1 MKQAELHYTAQNSP
15 WPQQNKVMSTQTVN
29 TSGNSPHLTFSSTY
43 HPALFW
49 TGRRFQSAAGGP
61 FFFLLLIK
69 TGQHATVYVKHILLK
84 VTKVIANTKEEVFTK
99 GRNKPSGV
107 RASRSMS
114 TRATAQL
121 FLLSVQKCETKY
133 FDTEQTRGSPNAPL
147 RWRICFQP
155 PTPGNS
161 RAPSEAFHRST
172 AGFDHSLSAPGA
184 NNLFPMLWA
193 HSPARQSNPR
203 TSNSR
208 DKAQQ
213 LIGTFFTENE
223 EVGLLKEGS
232 FTPFSFRLCLSIKNT
247 FIPMKTSQLVYFP
260 TKRSARFRLP
270 RPRGTAALP
279 PPSPLDAA
287 ETRRA
292 LSSSPPTQ
300 RAFLHTLGRPVGEA
314 GRPARRWS
322 EFRPGRP
329 PRRPVPAA
337 PAAPRA
343 VAVPRRPPRESSRRP
358 TAGSAGC
365 RLREAARS
373 PRAHL
378 PPAKTATSARPAP
391 RRVLRA
397 TVYRRIRPRPPSDPG
412 SRPLRAPIGSSAPL
426 APPPAEGAARSVL
439 SPCAARPHQWQ
450 AGEGGARDG
459 CRGTWGPWGPCGG
472 GGRAARGACGVARH
486 GTAGGAGRLEWAWL
500 REWIAAGVN
509 GSGDGGFPSVVCREG
524 GRQRRSAGLRA
535 EETFVWGQALAY
547 GAVPRGLPSRALPGP
562 AVTAVV
568 VIAVSSFPARPITGG
583 SRAARLRYRRG
594 VFARGTGLK

>member
-1 MKQAELHYTAQNSP
+1 
-15 WPQQNKVMSTQTVN
+15 
-29 TSGNSPHLTFSSTY
+29 
-43 HPALFW
+43 
-49 TGRRFQSAAGGP
+49 
-61 FFFLLLIK
+61 
-69 TGQHATVYVKHILLK
+69 
-84 VTKVIANTKEEVFTK
+84 
-99 GRNKPSGV
+99 
-107 RASRSMS
+107 
-114 TRATAQL
+114 
-121 FLLSVQKCETKY
+121 
-133 FDTEQTRGSPNAPL
+133 
-147 RWRICFQP
+147 
-155 PTPGNS
+155 
-161 RAPSEAFHRST
+161 
-172 AGFDHSLSAPGA
+172 
-184 NNLFPMLWA
+184 
-193 HSPARQSNPR
+193 
-203 TSNSR
+203 
-208 DKAQQ
+208 
-213 LIGTFFTENE
+213 
-223 EVGLLKEGS
+223 
-232 FTPFSFRLCLSIKNT
+232 
-247 FIPMKTSQLVYFP
+247 MKTSQLVYFP

-343 VAVPRRPPRESSRRP
+343 VAVPRRPPRASSRRP

-412 SRPLRAPIGSSAPL
+412 SRPLRAPIGSSVPL

-450 AGEGGARDG
+450 AGEGGARGG

-486 GTAGGAGRLEWAWL
+486 GGRA
-500 REWIAAGVN
+500 
-509 GSGDGGFPSVVCREG
+509 
-524 GRQRRSAGLRA
+524 
-535 EETFVWGQALAY
+535 
-547 GAVPRGLPSRALPGP
+547 GP
-562 AVTAVV
+562 AGWNG
-568 VIAVSSFPARPITGG
+568 PGCG
-583 SRAARLRYRRG
+583 SE
-594 VFARGTGLK
+594 